1 MLKGNRIFILLFVIT
16 ILLVIVGSYFASKAE
31 DKWKPT
37 YASTANTPFG
47 TSLVYRLLPSI
58 FTRGTIEKVNRPIY
72 NFLKNKELV
81 HTNYIFIGDDLV
93 MEDLDRRTLLSY
105 VAKGNNVF
113 IAANSFSENLEDT
126 LHFYATFSIENFAD
140 LVHPENSKD
149 NYINTFTNKKI
160 CAPQK
165 YRFKSMFDAYQ
176 IIPVDTLGFEVL
188 AVDNYQHPVFV
199 RTKYGDGF
207 IYLHAFP
214 LAFTNYNLL
223 YQQNAGYMAKC
234 FSYLP
239 DQLTF
244 WDDYYKV
251 HHQQE
256 ASKLDLIYKEKSLK
270 WAWYIAI
277 ITAIIFVLF
286 RMKRQQ
292 RIIPLHPP
300 LANTS
305 LEFATTIGRLYYNKA
320 DHKDLVK
327 KQVLFWLEYIRT
339 KLNIPTTKLDATF
352 VQLVAEK
359 SGVEASLIK
368 EIVDFVAELNY
379 GLVSNA
385 DVINLYNLIQ
395 NFYKKSKR

>member
-1 MLKGNRIFILLFVIT
+1 MQ
-16 ILLVIVGSYFASKAE
+16 
-31 DKWKPT
+31 
-37 YASTANTPFG
+37 
-47 TSLVYRLLPSI
+47 
-58 FTRGTIEKVNRPIY
+58 
-72 NFLKNKELV
+72 
-81 HTNYIFIGDDLV
+81 TNYIFIGDDFIL
-93 MEDLDRRTLLSY
+93 EDLDRRTLLSY

-113 IAANSFSENLEDT
+113 IAANSCSENLEDT
-126 LHFYATFSIENFAD
+126 LHFYTTFSIKNFAD
-140 LVHPENSKD
+140 IVHPENSKD

-160 CAPQK
+160 STPQQ
-165 YRFKSMFDAYQ
+165 YTFKSMFDAYQ
-176 IIPVDTLGFEVL
+176 IVPIDTMGFEVL
-188 AVDNYQHPVFV
+188 AVDNYAHPVFV
-199 RTKYGDGF
+199 RTKYGEGY
-207 IYLHAFP
+207 IYIHAFP

-239 DQLTF
+239 NRPTF

-277 ITAIIFVLF
+277 VATIIFVLF

-300 LANTS
+300 LTNTS

-339 KLNIPTTKLDATF
+339 KMNIPTTKLDASF
-352 VQLVAEK
+352 VHLVAEK
-359 SGVEASLIK
+359 SGVDASLIK
-368 EIVDFVAELNY
+368 EIVDFVSELNY
-379 GLVSNA
+379 GQVSNA

-395 NFYKKSKR
+395 KFYKQSKR

>member
-1 MLKGNRIFILLFVIT
+1 MLKGNRIFILLFIIT
-16 ILLVIVGSYFASKAE
+16 ILVVMVGSYFSSKIE
-31 DKWKPT
+31 DRWKPT
-37 YASTANTPFG
+37 YASTEKTPFG
-47 TSLVYRLLPSI
+47 TSLVYQLLPSI
-58 FTRGTIEKVNRPIY
+58 FTKGKIEQVNRPIY

-81 HTNYIFIGDDLV
+81 QTNYIFIGDDFIL
-93 MEDLDRRTLLSY
+93 EDLDRKTLLSY

-113 IAANSFSENLEDT
+113 IAANSYSENLEDT
-126 LHFYATFSIENFAD
+126 LHFYTTFSIENFAD
-140 LVHPENSKD
+140 IVHPENSKD

-160 CAPQK
+160 STPQQ
-165 YRFKSMFDAYQ
+165 YTFKSMFDAYQ
-176 IIPVDTLGFEVL
+176 IVPIDTMGFEVL
-188 AVDNYQHPVFV
+188 AVDNHQHPVFV
-199 RTKYGDGF
+199 RTKYGEGYIF
-207 IYLHAFP
+207 IHAFP

-239 DQLTF
+239 NRPTF

-251 HHQQE
+251 HHHQE
-256 ASKLDLIYKEKSLK
+256 ASKLDLIYKEKPLK
-270 WAWYIAI
+270 WTWYIAI
-277 ITAIIFVLF
+277 VATIIFVLF

-300 LANTS
+300 LTNTS

-339 KLNIPTTKLDATF
+339 KMNIPTTKLDASF
-352 VQLVAEK
+352 VHLVAEK
-359 SGVEASLIK
+359 SGVDASLIK
-368 EIVDFVAELNY
+368 EIVDFVSELNY

-395 NFYKKSKR
+395 KFYKQSKR

>member
-1 MLKGNRIFILLFVIT
+1 MLKGNRIFILLFIIT
-16 ILLVIVGSYFASKAE
+16 ILVVMVGSYFSSKVE
-31 DKWKPT
+31 DRWKPT
-37 YASTANTPFG
+37 YASTEKTPFG
-47 TSLVYRLLPSI
+47 TSLVYQLLPSI
-58 FTRGTIEKVNRPIY
+58 FTKGKIEKVNRPIY

-81 HTNYIFIGDDLV
+81 QTNYIFIGDDFIL
-93 MEDLDRRTLLSY
+93 EDLDRKTLLSY

-113 IAANSFSENLEDT
+113 IAANSYSENLEDT
-126 LHFYATFSIENFAD
+126 LQFYTTFSIENFAD
-140 LVHPENSKD
+140 IVHPENSKD

-160 CAPQK
+160 STPQQ
-165 YRFKSMFDAYQ
+165 YTFKSMFDAYQ
-176 IIPVDTLGFEVL
+176 IVPIDTMGFEVL

-199 RTKYGDGF
+199 RTKYGEGY
-207 IYLHAFP
+207 IYIHAFP

-239 DQLTF
+239 NRPTF

-251 HHQQE
+251 HHHQE

-277 ITAIIFVLF
+277 VATIIFVLF

-300 LANTS
+300 LTNTS

-339 KLNIPTTKLDATF
+339 KMNIPTTKLDASF
-352 VQLVAEK
+352 VHLVAEK
-359 SGVEASLIK
+359 SGVDASLIK
-368 EIVDFVAELNY
+368 EIVDFVSELNY

-395 NFYKKSKR
+395 KFYKQSKR